1 MDKNKRIELKRVEL
15 MESFENLQPEQL
27 KVATDLISQAAFMA
41 VELEDLAELISKEGM
56 TEIYTNGATQSGRK
70 ISSNAK
76 MYSALIGKYNSIV
89 TRLLKIVP
97 PHVETETEK
106 LKRHELNVIQKRV
119 EEENFKTAIEFVN
132 RARSNSTED
141 VRNQIEDIWRETF
154 FDYRE
159 TARIIKERDLYSD

>member
-76 MYSALIGKYNSIV
+76 
-89 TRLLKIVP
+89 
-97 PHVETETEK
+97 
-106 LKRHELNVIQKRV
+106 
-119 EEENFKTAIEFVN
+119 
-132 RARSNSTED
+132 
-141 VRNQIEDIWRETF
+141 
-154 FDYRE
+154 
-159 TARIIKERDLYSD
+159 